1 MTTTPVS
8 GKNMILNKFDYHTA
22 SRRHL
27 ENGAFIMLAIFIT
40 TVVLD
45 SISLGLI
52 LTIPVALLF
61 GINWVIDRL
70 RRDDFV
76 TLVPD
81 GVSFSRRGESGFI
94 RWNQINEIEY
104 DQMGFTIKGED
115 CRLRIRNDIEPAD
128 LPSVNFIR
136 RFISNKRYDRDLINE
151 IKNHAHVRDVHWYN
165 YSRS

>member
-1 MTTTPVS
+1 MT
-8 GKNMILNKFDYHTA
+8 LNKFDYHTA

-27 ENGAFIMLAIFIT
+27 ENGTFIMLAIFIT

-45 SISLGLI
+45 SIGLGLI

-104 DQMGFTIKGED
+104 DQMGFTIKGQD

-128 LPSVNFIR
+128 LPSVTFIR

-151 IKNHAHVRDVHWYN
+151 IKNHARVRNVHWYN
-165 YSRS
+165 YS